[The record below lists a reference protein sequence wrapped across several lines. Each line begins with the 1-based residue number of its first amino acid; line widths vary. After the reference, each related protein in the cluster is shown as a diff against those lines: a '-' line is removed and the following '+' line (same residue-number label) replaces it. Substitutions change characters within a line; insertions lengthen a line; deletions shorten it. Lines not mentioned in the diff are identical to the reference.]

1 MPMTGSR
8 KERMVEA
15 TSDDQFLQQIKAH
28 VIIGRLN
35 IHAVFQNNFH
45 FLTRNAIGWCEDT
58 LFNGAHHCV
67 MKFTKTFSNEERE
80 VFFWPGMTVAIKDGI
95 STCIACCTS
104 DKDQPFQY
112 SFRIRQTR
120 ADKPLYCD
128 SISSKTF
135 SVT

>member
-58 LFNGAHHCV
+58 SFNGAHHCV
-67 MKFTKTFSNEERE
+67 MKFTEKLSQTKRE
-80 VFFWPGMTVAIKDGI
+80 KCFFGQA
-95 STCIACCTS
+95 
-104 DKDQPFQY
+104 
-112 SFRIRQTR
+112 
-120 ADKPLYCD
+120 
-128 SISSKTF
+128 
-135 SVT
+135 